1 MLCSSYKIFVFSLYC
16 VQCRTLPRITSQV
29 QIKQHPDI
37 TIPFP
42 ATIPTNGRHAC
53 EFEYGQQLS
62 TVQTSVSSKTNQS
75 PSPKI
80 MLTSHLSAEDN
91 TLTEDDGQG
100 LVPVDTDGQQ
110 TVKCNPRVDT
120 LAKKQLTRS
129 MAIDR
134 PDSSGGKY
142 HTYIHVMSY
151 GIYSRISA
159 YGLPP

>member
-1 MLCSSYKIFVFSLYC
+1 M
-16 VQCRTLPRITSQV
+16 QCRTLPRITSQV

-37 TIPFP
+37 TISFP

-75 PSPKI
+75 PSSKI

-151 GIYSRISA
+151 GIFSRISA